1 MFSSLRLP
9 QGEVFMESK
18 NTNALDMMSNL
29 KINTQALL
37 QLEKQDIA
45 KLKNIVLELKNKHL
59 QILAQAYEFR
69 QQHEL
74 ESKSYNN

>member
-1 MFSSLRLP
+1 M
-9 QGEVFMESK
+9 EVE
-18 NTNALDMMSNL
+18 NTRSLDMMSNL

-59 QILAQAYEFR
+59 QILAQTYEFR
-69 QQHEL
+69 RQHEL
-74 ESKSYNN
+74 ESKSYNS